1 MRLPNLN
8 ALRMFDAAARHGSFA
23 RAAQEAN
30 VTQSAVAQQVRSLEA
45 SLGIPLFRRQPR
57 GLGLTVILTLHD
69 LTLAAEHADAVLILH
84 QGRLLAHGAPRDV
97 LTPDTINRAFDVTA
111 RIDTTGPSPRYSFH
125 L

>member
-30 VTQSAVAQQVRSLEA
+30 VTQSAVAQQIRSLEA

-57 GLGLTVILTLHD
+57 GLGLTVQGAAYHAQIALAFQTIQAATQALCPPTSRVTLSAA
-69 LTLAAEHADAVLILH
+69 LARAKMAA
-84 QGRLLAHGAPRDV
+84 AP
-97 LTPDTINRAFDVTA
+97 AA
-111 RIDTTGPSPRYSFH
+111 
-125 L
+125 